1 MDAVLLLPF
10 SVAFLS
16 TTFVSIDDAFVV
28 TTPPPFPPYVVVVCI
43 LIPVTCA
50 IAFASCGVH
59 LMPCFE
65 FSMFPTLDPLYI
77 RTLLAPSFDLISSIS
92 LLVTVHQCMSSM

>member
-1 MDAVLLLPF
+1 MDTVFLLPF

-16 TTFVSIDDAFVV
+16 TTFVSIDDTFVA

-43 LIPVTCA
+43 LIPVTCV

-65 FSMFPTLDPLYI
+65 FSTFSTLDALYI
-77 RTLLAPSFDLISSIS
+77 RILFAPSFDLISSII
-92 LLVTVHQCMSSM
+92 LLVTVHQRMSSM